1 MLLVDLLW
9 LILSVVLARAVWRF
23 IDGISQGVSGASSPR
38 SAAPTRRDGHVPA
51 TGVQMERDPVCGTYV
66 VPARAVVVADGARRV
81 YFCSAACRDAYRART
96 A

>member
-23 IDGISQGVSGASSPR
+23 LDGIGQGLSGTSARSS
-38 SAAPTRRDGHVPA
+38 APTRRDGHVPA

-66 VPARAVVVADGARRV
+66 VPARAIVVADGARRV
-81 YFCSAACRDAYRART
+81 YFCSAACRDAYHART